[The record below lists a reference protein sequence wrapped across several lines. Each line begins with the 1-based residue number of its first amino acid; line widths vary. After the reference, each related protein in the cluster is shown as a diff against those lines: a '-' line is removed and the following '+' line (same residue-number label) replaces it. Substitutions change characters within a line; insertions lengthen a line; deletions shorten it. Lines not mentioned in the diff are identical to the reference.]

1 MYTLLY
7 EIFIWNIKNINRNN
21 LIKRDRQVYQV
32 YQTHNIF
39 SVDETD
45 LVDAVEMSR
54 CQCRDTTRSTHP
66 GRFLIAS
73 THITSAP
80 VGRFRRLKKHV
91 SPWRARLPH
100 RRSDKG
106 AQTTRRQLQNNGR
119 RTFFDQGH
127 AADFSSHYHLMR
139 THTRTHRRRRTE
151 TIEKLN

>member
-54 CQCRDTTRSTHP
+54 C
-66 GRFLIAS
+66 
-73 THITSAP
+73 
-80 VGRFRRLKKHV
+80 
-91 SPWRARLPH
+91 
-100 RRSDKG
+100 
-106 AQTTRRQLQNNGR
+106 
-119 RTFFDQGH
+119 
-127 AADFSSHYHLMR
+127 
-139 THTRTHRRRRTE
+139 
-151 TIEKLN
+151 